1 MSTTIEPPGWVSQL
15 CAICAVGKFVS
26 IPRIPWNNFCIL
38 TWFIALGI
46 ECNCYIRKYELI
58 NSYNC
63 LVIVFFVCRLFC
75 MAFSAPPLAPHRSI
89 VSRSPHFFR
98 SLHIFSSCIRYFRV
112 CYYFA
117 WNFDFYNYVIYST
130 HCIRFVP
137 KNGHSYLIMFAN
149 FQNFITFF
157 SHSSFSFTPFRYDI
171 LFLCVFFS
179 LSFSLSSFFLLR
191 TCASVCGPE
200 S

>member
-1 MSTTIEPPGWVSQL
+1 M
-15 CAICAVGKFVS
+15 
-26 IPRIPWNNFCIL
+26 
-38 TWFIALGI
+38 
-46 ECNCYIRKYELI
+46 
-58 NSYNC
+58 
-63 LVIVFFVCRLFC
+63 VIVFFVCRLFC

-98 SLHIFSSCIRYFRV
+98 SLHIFSFCIRYFRV

-179 LSFSLSSFFLLR
+179 LSLLSSCFELVPVYAAPNHNNSHSFRYKFLFYTVIYFYTYCSGVNVLCGTVRFFLYDSIIISTNHL
-191 TCASVCGPE
+191 P
-200 S
+200 